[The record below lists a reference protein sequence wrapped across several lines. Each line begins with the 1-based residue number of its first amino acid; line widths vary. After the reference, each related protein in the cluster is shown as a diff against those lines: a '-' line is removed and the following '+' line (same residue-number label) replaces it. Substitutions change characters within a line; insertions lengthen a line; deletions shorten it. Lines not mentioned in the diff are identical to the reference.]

1 MPRGST
7 TEEFVINQPIQS
19 IVLVG
24 DRFIGFAAQENV
36 FTVSQ
41 FIDDLRRGAYATE
54 GEPVLAESAQGVSES
69 DVLLIVEELRHRGLD
84 RVQIRLQPAALSGA
98 GEVHKHQVANALIAD
113 LHQVSD
119 SLFGAGLRVHNDN
132 ELLLDHQTGQHV
144 QGMIAVEA
152 SRQMFLAVTERFFA
166 AQWPQR
172 KYYFVIEHMNTAFE
186 NFLFPLCSTIEYRI
200 TESRTQDPSRLSFHA
215 EVGIHQAGRRS
226 SLTHLAFT
234 AFDSDVIEAKE
245 DRRAR
250 QAVEHT
256 LRTPAAVLSG
266 V

>member
-1 MPRGST
+1 MATNQPDGWTQPTRWLRPFEPSPSVADVSPAGASAKAP
-7 TEEFVINQPIQS
+7 EEFVIKQPIQS

-24 DRFIGFAAQENV
+24 NRFVGFAAQENV

-119 SLFGAGLRVHNDN
+119 SLFGAGLRLRNDN
-132 ELLLDHQTGQHV
+132 ELLLDHRGAAAGLPGV
-144 QGMIAVEA
+144 P
-152 SRQMFLAVTERFFA
+152 SLARGDDL
-166 AQWPQR
+166 R
-172 KYYFVIEHMNTAFE
+172 
-186 NFLFPLCSTIEYRI
+186 
-200 TESRTQDPSRLSFHA
+200 
-215 EVGIHQAGRRS
+215 
-226 SLTHLAFT
+226 
-234 AFDSDVIEAKE
+234 
-245 DRRAR
+245 RRA
-250 QAVEHT
+250 H
-256 LRTPAAVLSG
+256 G
-266 V
+266 